1 MACLRFRTCCDR
13 RAWRLCVMAF
23 DPAEL
28 PDDID
33 PLCRLITAER
43 DELAAARAGLVANTL
58 EIAKLKI

>member
-1 MACLRFRTCCDR
+1 
-13 RAWRLCVMAF
+13 MAF

-58 EIAKLKI
+58 EIAKLKV

>member
-1 MACLRFRTCCDR
+1 
-13 RAWRLCVMAF
+13 MAF

-33 PLCRLITAER
+33 ALCRLITAER
-43 DELAAARAGLVANTL
+43 DELAAARAGLVAKTL